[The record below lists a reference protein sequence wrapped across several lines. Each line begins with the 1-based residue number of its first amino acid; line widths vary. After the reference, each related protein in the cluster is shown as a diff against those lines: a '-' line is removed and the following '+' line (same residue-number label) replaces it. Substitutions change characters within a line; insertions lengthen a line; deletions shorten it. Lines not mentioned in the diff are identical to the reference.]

1 MRTLAYS
8 PSVEVLAMHVGKG
21 GEKTYYDLSRDVSS
35 CSVSME
41 ENSAGTFDVRLL
53 NRSGKYDGKFLPM
66 DMIAISCDSHKGKRR
81 LMTGYINS
89 VTMWSL
95 YPQDYRIKGS
105 DALYRL
111 QRLYWDPRLFPSVFA
126 AGYGRPDMS
135 QDDAIREVLEKAAGM
150 GGSMVDI
157 GDLPP
162 EALDLANEVWQAGQA
177 GAATQL
183 ERMADLLKV
192 LREKG
197 PSLNTWASG
206 GAGGTFSG
214 DSFGATVGLTAG
226 ESTPVPTDVQEPNA
240 SFTIY
245 TVLGLIKGGVDM
257 PWNADSIQSKVHAAW
272 AAGGCLFDSRG
283 IAVLDGRML
292 VALAPTF
299 GECGDMVDVTYDNG
313 LTIRCTMA
321 DTKNESDSNYTK
333 WGHAAENGRV
343 MVMEFEISYAI
354 YNKMLSDNGYIGS
367 LAHDYWFSQIV
378 GARVTEVKNLGPIKQ
393 IAG

>member
-35 CSVSME
+35 CNVSME
-41 ENSAGTFDVRLL
+41 ENGAGTFDVRLL

-66 DMIAISCDSHKGKRR
+66 DMVAISCDSHKGKRR
-81 LMTGYINS
+81 LMTGYISS

-157 GDLPP
+157 GDLPT

-177 GAATQL
+177 GTATQL

-226 ESTPVPTDVQEPNA
+226 ESTPVPTDGQAAN
-240 SFTIY
+240 SSLTIY
-245 TVLGLIKGGVDM
+245 LPSGWGY
-257 PWNADSIQSKVHAAW
+257 ADGTSDSMYPGSNQEKVHEAW
-272 AAGGCLFDSRG
+272 KAAGCLYNG
-283 IAVLDGRML
+283 IGVAVLDGRML
-292 VALAPTF
+292 VAMAPTF
-299 GECGDMVDVTYDNG
+299 GACGDMVDVIYDNG
-313 LTIRCTMA
+313 LTIKCTMA
-321 DTKNESDSNYTK
+321 DTKSESDRNYVK
-333 WGHAAENGRV
+333 WGHTNESGEF
-343 MVMEFEISYAI
+343 MVMEFEISWAAWLGPGHI
-354 YNKMLSDNGYIGS
+354 YGN
-367 LAHDYWFSQIV
+367 LAVDTWFSQTV
-378 GARVTEVKNLGPIKQ
+378 GAKVVRVENFGPIKQ

>member
-1 MRTLAYS
+1 MRTLSYS

-35 CSVSME
+35 CNVSME
-41 ENSAGTFDVRLL
+41 ENGAGTFDVRLL

-66 DMIAISCDSHKGKRR
+66 DMVAISCDSHKGKRR

-111 QRLYWDPRLFPSVFA
+111 QRLYWDPKLFPSVFA

-226 ESTPVPTDVQEPNA
+226 QSIPVPTDIQDPN
-240 SFTIY
+240 SSYTIY
-245 TVLGLIKGGVDM
+245 TVKGVFMDG
-257 PWNADSIQSKVHAAW
+257 ADKYWDPTSNQSTVHAAW
-272 AAGGCLFDSRG
+272 VAGGCLFDSRG
-283 IAVLDGRML
+283 IAILDGRML
-292 VALAPTF
+292 VAMAQTF
-299 GECGDMVDVTYDNG
+299 GKCGDMVDVAYDNG
-313 LTIRCTMA
+313 LILRCTLG
-321 DTKNESDSNYTK
+321 DEKNPNDANYNMY
-333 WGHAAENGRV
+333 GHEYGGRTL
-343 MVMEFEISYAI
+343 VMEFEISYAK
-354 YNKMLSDNGYIGS
+354 YQEMGLGKGYGS
-367 LAHDYWFSQIV
+367 LAWPDWFGETV

-393 IAG
+393 MG